1 MYTLNLNRDMKRNN
15 FGKIG
20 IIIAVSTTVL
30 HYYFEIIDIYVNGII
45 SAIALV
51 FLLISLYDRFTGRK
65 WIRDMKKISWVNK
78 VIIICT
84 IVICLVYIQFK

>member
-1 MYTLNLNRDMKRNN
+1 MKRNN
-15 FGKIG
+15 FGQIG

-30 HYYFEIIDIYVNGII
+30 HYFEIIDIYVNGII

-84 IVICLVYIQFK
+84 IIVVICLVYIQFK

>member
-1 MYTLNLNRDMKRNN
+1 MKRNN

-30 HYYFEIIDIYVNGII
+30 HYYFEIIDIYINGII

-51 FLLISLYDRFTGRK
+51 FLLISLYDRFTG
-65 WIRDMKKISWVNK
+65 KK
-78 VIIICT
+78 
-84 IVICLVYIQFK
+84 

>member
-1 MYTLNLNRDMKRNN
+1 MKRNN
-15 FGKIG
+15 FGQIG

-30 HYYFEIIDIYVNGII
+30 HYFEIIDIYVNGII

-51 FLLISLYDRFTGRK
+51 FLLISLYDRFNGRK

-84 IVICLVYIQFK
+84 IIVVICLVYIQFK